1 MKIKSKLLLAAI
13 TICST
18 LFIGWGNVGHRI
30 INTRTI
36 LSVTPAMSFWGNW
49 SDSLAHHGSDAD
61 NRKNHLILLKNQNII
76 SILIIILSLF
86 QTDISHKV
94 LIL

>member
-30 INTRTI
+30 INTKTI

-49 SDSLAHHGSDAD
+49 SDSLAAHGSDAD
-61 NRKNHLILLKNQNII
+61 YRKSSDPMKHQNII